1 MFSESPLRSGLMQ
14 PAGNPDPAASGLE
27 RILACFPEEARRQP
41 TVRSLAKRLDALS
54 RAGRVG
60 ERLDAWM
67 DLVEWTRDDG
77 AGRRTTRTAAPLTE
91 AATERLRLL
100 LSLFEGAPEL
110 RSIVFDSMGAM
121 LAESEGAALFGE
133 TGVPS
138 HRGFFSE
145 LGDRVMDRLLPVP
158 RDDQDL
164 TRLVHRLF
172 PSHAHVRRG
181 ESLEPGLFHRIVAA
195 MAPEERVAL

>member
-14 PAGNPDPAASGLE
+14 PAGDSDPAASGLE
-27 RILACFPEEARRQP
+27 RILACFPEGSRRQP
-41 TVRSLAKRLDALS
+41 TVRSLAKRLDAMS

-67 DLVEWTRDDG
+67 DLVEWTRTRRARG
-77 AGRRTTRTAAPLTE
+77 LRTTRTPAPLPE
-91 AATERLRLL
+91 AATERLRLV

-133 TGVPS
+133 TGLPS

-158 RDDQDL
+158 R
-164 TRLVHRLF
+164 TTTT
-172 PSHAHVRRG
+172 
-181 ESLEPGLFHRIVAA
+181 
-195 MAPEERVAL
+195 